1 MSLVENLI
9 NQISTQGLGGITKP
23 LDFDMNDDTFAKL
36 LDKQMN
42 STNEI
47 TTTNSVGQMGAPAGL
62 IIEPLNATD
71 GIDHAEKVQDQM
83 EVIGENIFKET
94 GINSAIE
101 IKDMDF
107 GDYFSNLLKT
117 STDSNHQFMNFAKK
131 QASNAYDVFSRGY
144 VFDMQDFVEDVTS
157 MI

>member
-23 LDFDMNDDTFAKL
+23 QGFDLNDDTFANL
-36 LDKQMN
+36 LEKQMN
-42 STNEI
+42 AGNEI

-71 GIDHAEKVQDQM
+71 GIEHAEKVQDQM
-83 EVIGENIFKET
+83 EALGENLFKET

-117 STDSNHQFMNFAKK
+117 PNDNNSQFMNFATK

-144 VFDMQDFVEDVTS
+144 VADMQDFVEDVTS

>member
-9 NQISTQGLGGITKP
+9 NQVSTQGLGGITKP
-23 LDFDMNDDTFAKL
+23 LGFDMNDDTFANL
-36 LDKQMN
+36 LEKQMN
-42 STNEI
+42 TTNEI

-62 IIEPLNATD
+62 IIEPLNAAD
-71 GIDHAEKVQDQM
+71 GIEHAEKVQDQM
-83 EVIGENIFKET
+83 EALGENLFKET
-94 GINSAIE
+94 GVNSTIE
-101 IKDMDF
+101 IKDMNF

-117 STDSNHQFMNFAKK
+117 PSDNNSQFMNFAKK

-144 VFDMQDFVEDVTS
+144 VFDMQDFVKDVTS

>member
-23 LDFDMNDDTFAKL
+23 LGFDMNDDRFANL
-36 LDKQMN
+36 LEKQMN
-42 STNEI
+42 MTSEI

-71 GIDHAEKVQDQM
+71 GIEHAEKVQDQM
-83 EVIGENIFKET
+83 EALGENLFKET
-94 GINSAIE
+94 GVNSTIE

-117 STDSNHQFMNFAKK
+117 PSDNNSQFMNFAKK
-131 QASNAYDVFSRGY
+131 QASNAYDIFSREY
-144 VFDMQDFVEDVTS
+144 VFDMQDFVKDVTS

>member
-23 LDFDMNDDTFAKL
+23 FGFDMNDDTFANL
-36 LDKQMN
+36 LERQIN
-42 STNEI
+42 ATNEI
-47 TTTNSVGQMGAPAGL
+47 TTTNTVGQMGAPAGL
-62 IIEPLNATD
+62 IIEPLD
-71 GIDHAEKVQDQM
+71 GVEHAEKVQDQM
-83 EVIGENIFKET
+83 EALGENLFKET

-117 STDSNHQFMNFAKK
+117 PNDNNSQFMNFAKK

-144 VFDMQDFVEDVTS
+144 VADMQDFVEDVTS